1 VIRAVLIDN
10 EPLALHYFQNKLQV
24 FQQIQIIQTFT
35 SVEVFLNELPS
46 IEFEVLFLEVKLKE
60 LSGLEVADI
69 IKTERPHV
77 SVVFIT
83 SHHEFALQ
91 AYEIGGLDYLLK
103 PISHARLEKTVTR
116 IEHEFS
122 IQQML
127 QQATQTL
134 LNVQCFDQFAVYSN
148 KSLVAFKTEK
158 TKELFA
164 YFILHP
170 NIPIHRDYLIE
181 ILWPDLDYVR
191 AKSNLHTALS
201 YLRKTLNTIG
211 YENCIVFSNKYY
223 IFEKPSL
230 VCDLYDFQK
239 LHEDFS
245 RLEFPSISLIH
256 QCLAI
261 YKNGLFVF
269 DDYEWAKAY
278 KDRLTK
284 SYIELLEKG
293 FQTTVFSDSDKAIEF
308 LHALLEYDPYNEQ
321 KLEHYLYTLIQAG
334 LHEQAHKIFLTYKQK
349 LKEDLA
355 LAPSST
361 LLEISKKLF
370 VESK

>member
-1 VIRAVLIDN
+1 MIRAILLDN
-10 EPLALHYFQNKLQV
+10 EPLALHYFQNKLQA
-24 FQQIQIIQTFT
+24 FQQIQVIQAFT
-35 SVEVFLNELPS
+35 SVESFLNELPM
-46 IEFEVLFLEVKLKE
+46 IEFDVIFLEVKLQE
-60 LSGLEVADI
+60 LSGLEIADI
-69 IKTERPHV
+69 VKTDRPYI
-77 SVVFIT
+77 SIVFIT
-83 SHHEFALQ
+83 SYQEFALQ

-103 PISHARLEKTVTR
+103 PINHTRLAKTVAR

-127 QQATQTL
+127 QQNTHTI

-148 KSLVAFKTEK
+148 NRLVPFKTEK

-181 ILWPDLDYVR
+181 ILWPELDYVR

-201 YLRKTLNTIG
+201 YLRKALNTIG
-211 YENCIVFSNKYY
+211 YDNCIIFSNKYY
-223 IFEKPSL
+223 IFEKPNIL
-230 VCDLYDFQK
+230 CDLYDFQK
-239 LHEDFS
+239 FHE
-245 RLEFPSISLIH
+245 EFTKLKSPPISLIH

-261 YKNGLFVF
+261 YKNGLFVY
-269 DDYEWAKAY
+269 DDYEWATTY
-278 KDRLTK
+278 KDKLTK

-293 FQTTVFSDSDKAIEF
+293 FQITVFSDTEKAMDF
-308 LHALLEYDPYNEQ
+308 LNRLLEYDPYNEQ

-334 LHEQAHKIFLTYKQK
+334 LHKQAYEVFQTYRQK

-370 VESK
+370 AQHK

>member
-1 VIRAVLIDN
+1 MIRAVLIDN
-10 EPLALHYFQNKLQV
+10 EPLALHYFQNKLHA
-24 FQQIQIIQTFT
+24 FQQIQVMQTFT
-35 SVEVFLNELPS
+35 SVEVFLNELPTM
-46 IEFEVLFLEVKLKE
+46 EFEAIFLEVKLQE

-69 IKTERPHV
+69 IKTERPQV
-77 SVVFIT
+77 SVIFIT
-83 SHHEFALQ
+83 AYHEFALQ
-91 AYEIGGLDYLLK
+91 AYEIGSLDYVLK
-103 PISHARLEKTVTR
+103 PISHARLEKTVAR

-127 QQATQTL
+127 QQATQTVL
-134 LNVQCFDQFAVYSN
+134 TVQCFDQFAVYSN
-148 KSLVAFKTEK
+148 NSLVAFKTEK

-223 IFEKPSL
+223 IFEKPNI

-245 RLEFPSISLIH
+245 RLEFPSISLIN
-256 QCLAI
+256 QCLSI
-261 YKNGLFVF
+261 YKNGLFIF
-269 DDYEWAKAY
+269 DDYEWSTAY
-278 KDRLTK
+278 KDKLMK

-293 FQTTVFSDSDKAIEF
+293 FQTTVFSDTERAMEF
-308 LHALLEYDPYNEQ
+308 LHALIEYDPYNEQ

-334 LHEQAHKIFLTYKQK
+334 LHEQALKIFQTYTQR
-349 LKEDLA
+349 LEEDLA
-355 LAPSST
+355 LTPSST

-370 VESK
+370 VQHK

>member
-1 VIRAVLIDN
+1 MIRAVLIDN
-10 EPLALHYFQNKLQV
+10 EPLALYYFQNKLHA
-24 FQQIQIIQTFT
+24 FQQIQVIQTFT
-35 SVEVFLNELPS
+35 SVEKFLNELPN
-46 IEFEVLFLEVKLKE
+46 IEFDVIFLEIKLQE

-69 IKTERPHV
+69 IKTERPQV
-77 SVVFIT
+77 SVIFIT
-83 SHHEFALQ
+83 SYHEFALQ

-103 PISHARLEKTVTR
+103 PISHTRLEKSIAR

-127 QQATQTL
+127 QQATQTV

-148 KSLVAFKTEK
+148 NSLVAFKTEK

-170 NIPIHRDYLIE
+170 NIPIHRDNLID

-211 YENCIVFSNKYY
+211 YDNCIVFSNKYY
-223 IFEKPSL
+223 VFEKPNI

-239 LHEDFS
+239 LHEEFS

-256 QCLAI
+256 QCLSI

-269 DDYEWAKAY
+269 DDYEWSTAY

-293 FQTTVFSDSDKAIEF
+293 FQLTIFSDTEKGIEF
-308 LHALLEYDPYNEQ
+308 LQALLDYDPYNEQ
-321 KLEHYLYTLIQAG
+321 KLEHYLYTLLQAG
-334 LHEQAHKIFLTYKQK
+334 LHEHAYKIFHAYKQK

-355 LAPSST
+355 LTPSPA

-370 VESK
+370 VYNK